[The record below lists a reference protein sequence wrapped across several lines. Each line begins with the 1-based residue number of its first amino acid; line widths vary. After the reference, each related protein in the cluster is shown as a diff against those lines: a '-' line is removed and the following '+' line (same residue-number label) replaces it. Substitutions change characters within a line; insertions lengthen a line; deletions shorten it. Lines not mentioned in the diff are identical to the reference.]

1 MPGKPPIRVSLF
13 VTCLVDQIFPE
24 VGEAVVEVLRRQGVE
39 LDFPQDQTCCG
50 QPLFNS
56 GFRQEAI
63 QLGKRVLKSFAHSQ
77 YVVAPSGSC
86 SSMLK
91 VFYPELFRSDPVLG
105 PQAKALSGK
114 VYEFSQFLVKVLGVT
129 NVGAS
134 HRGKVTYHPS
144 CHLLRELEV
153 SEEPESLL
161 RGVDGLEY
169 VELPDAVTC
178 CGFGGTF
185 SVKYPDISEAML
197 NDKVDNAVKSGAQT
211 LTACDSS
218 CLMQIGGALT
228 RRGVNVKTMHLA
240 QLLLEGT

>member
-56 GFRQEAI
+56 GFPQEAI
-63 QLGKRVLKSFAHSQ
+63 QLGKRVLKSFAHSP

-91 VFYPELFRSDPVLG
+91 VSYPELFRSDPVLG

-185 SVKYPDISEAML
+185 LGEVPRHL
-197 NDKVDNAVKSGAQT
+197 RGHAQR
-211 LTACDSS
+211 
-218 CLMQIGGALT
+218 QGG
-228 RRGVNVKTMHLA
+228 
-240 QLLLEGT
+240 

>member
-1 MPGKPPIRVSLF
+1 MPEKPPIRVSLF
-13 VTCLVDQIFPE
+13 VTCLVDQLFPE

-39 LDFPQDQTCCG
+39 VDFPQDQTCCG

-56 GFRQEAI
+56 GFRQDAI
-63 QLGKRVLKSFAHSQ
+63 QLGKRVLKSFVHSQ
-77 YVVAPSGSC
+77 YVVTPSGSC
-86 SSMLK
+86 TSMLK
-91 VFYPELFRSDPVLG
+91 VFYPELFHDDPVLG

-129 NVGAS
+129 DVGAS
-134 HRGKVTYHPS
+134 HRGKVTYHPA

-153 SEEPESLL
+153 SKEPEALL
-161 RGVDGLEY
+161 RGVNGLEY
-169 VELPDAVTC
+169 VELPDATTC

-185 SVKYPDISEAML
+185 SVKYPGISSAML
-197 NDKVDNAVKSGAQT
+197 DDKVENTIKSGAQT

-228 RRGVNVKTMHLA
+228 RRGVDVKTMHLA
-240 QLLLEGT
+240 ELLLEGT